1 MRYRRF
7 GRTGWMVS
15 EVGYGMWGMG
25 GWSGSDDAE
34 SRHSLQ
40 RAVDLGCNFFDTAWV
55 YGNGRSEKLLGELV
69 RMNPGKRI
77 YIATKIPPKNMKWPS
92 RREYTLDD
100 CFPADHVEEYI
111 RRSLKNLRIPTIDL
125 IQFHTW
131 EDHWEE
137 DHRWI
142 KTVEELRDQGMF
154 RAVGISLNRREPW
167 NGVHAVRSGAV
178 DVVQA
183 AYNIFDQ
190 GPEDGLLPACK
201 EMDTAVIARVPFDEG
216 ALTGR
221 LTLESSWPEGDWR
234 NTYFNRANLE
244 ATVGRVESLQALLPQ
259 GITLPEM
266 ALRFILD
273 NPLISTVIPGMR
285 KLENVEANLA
295 ASELSSLPQD
305 LHGQL
310 KAHRWDRTPA

>member
-25 GWSGSDDAE
+25 GWTGSDDAE